1 MNARVASETSDDQES
16 CGSLESSLDSSS
28 RFDPEEFRRA
38 LRKKPRRRSRE
49 SRLASISPRRKS
61 RKVYPSSSSS
71 ELFSSDQEELPRKR
85 RDRNRSSNSGRSG
98 VKLQRQSSR
107 QQSRDRRRS
116 RSKKVSHTRKR
127 SPPPR
132 SSDRSNLSRQSQ
144 VSTQIVAQEDVPAG
158 GSTQTNRHEQSNKQ
172 DHASI
177 VDTRIRYFKRFF
189 CFIHCWHCP
198 LRKVT
203 P

>member
-132 SSDRSNLSRQSQ
+132 SSDRSNLSRQPSQ
-144 VSTQIVAQEDVPAG
+144 HANRGAG
-158 GSTQTNRHEQSNKQ
+158 RRSGWRFNTNKPPRAIQQARS
-172 DHASI
+172 
-177 VDTRIRYFKRFF
+177 R
-189 CFIHCWHCP
+189 IHCGHP
-198 LRKVT
+198 HQVL
-203 P
+203 